1 MLLSKWQLPQ
11 FWILDFRLGR
21 NLKKTK
27 PWVQLAN
34 SQSKIQNPKSKIGTA
49 RNLGID
55 LARLGRQRLTAVAF
69 AKRVPCKEL
78 GKPPLSAESHS
89 L

>member
-1 MLLSKWQLPQ
+1 MATPA
-11 FWILDFRLGR
+11 ILDFRLGR

-55 LARLGRQRLTAVAF
+55 LVRLGRRRLTAVA
-69 AKRVPCKEL
+69 RGWVNLLESVN
-78 GKPPLSAESHS
+78 GSPLCIFP
-89 L
+89 